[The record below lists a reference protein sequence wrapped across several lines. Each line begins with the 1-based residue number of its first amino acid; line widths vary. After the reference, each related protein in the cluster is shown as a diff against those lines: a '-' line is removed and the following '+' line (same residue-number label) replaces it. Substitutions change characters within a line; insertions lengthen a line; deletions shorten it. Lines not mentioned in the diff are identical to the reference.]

1 MVDTAIE
8 QRDEHVAQAI
18 VSGQSLRMV
27 RKEFGLSIAELDA
40 VLERLWPIDAQARLR
55 LIKRDVG
62 RIDRLLEVFFERS
75 LRGDVQSGLL
85 TVRIWER
92 LHELLGMNSAAKIE
106 IVQAPSEAPT
116 RYEKIT
122 EAIMRLTGGPDRQPF
137 QPKRLNGGLPP
148 DPDDDPD
155 EPEPLIGG

>member
-122 EAIMRLTGGPDRQPF
+122 EAIMRLRSGPAIDA
-137 QPKRLNGGLPP
+137 
-148 DPDDDPD
+148 
-155 EPEPLIGG
+155 